1 MNSGKNMRQRSW
13 LISAG
18 IVVAITLWLASGQF
32 SAEGDDVIVE
42 DTANEVRTAKNA
54 VRVRTQSAEEVMR
67 MIVVNG
73 KTAPAR
79 IVRLAAETDG
89 RIVHVGADRGAS
101 LERGDIIVRL
111 DERDRAARLSQA
123 QATVKQREVEYEAR
137 ERLKSESYVS
147 EAQLQESLALL
158 EMARAELTRAK
169 LDLEYMTVRAPFA
182 GALQARAVEVGDFVK
197 RGDPI
202 ATYVDNRT
210 IIVNA
215 DLSEFDARFVN
226 VGDTA
231 EAKLATGETVRGR
244 IRYVAPVADEGTRT
258 FGVELEVDNK
268 DRALRAG
275 GTAELRIPAESVLAH
290 RVSPSLLTLDD
301 AGNVG
306 VKIINDDGKVEFIVA
321 DIALSTN
328 EGVWLAGLP
337 ETATI
342 ITVGQGYVASGT
354 AAVAV
359 PERPHGGIAPGIDR
373 LVMLLAGENNI
384 REVMAFPK
392 TQSGADLMMDAP
404 SPIAD
409 GQLDELRLRVVP
421 DDD

>member
-1 MNSGKNMRQRSW
+1 MNSGNNVRQKSW

-32 SAEGDDVIVE
+32 SAEGDDAIVE
-42 DTANEVRTAKNA
+42 DAATGVTTAKNA

-147 EAQLQESLALL
+147 EAQLQESVALL

-169 LDLEYMTVRAPFA
+169 LDLEYMTIRAPFA

-215 DLSEFDARFVN
+215 NLSEYDARFVN

-231 EAKLATGETVRGR
+231 EAALATGETVRGR

-268 DRALRAG
+268 ERALRAG

-306 VKIINDDGKVEFIVA
+306 VKIINDAGKVEFIVA

-354 AAVAV
+354 VAVAV
-359 PERPHGGIAPGIDR
+359 PESDVETAVAIKG
-373 LVMLLAGENNI
+373 AG
-384 REVMAFPK
+384 
-392 TQSGADLMMDAP
+392 DLD
-404 SPIAD
+404 
-409 GQLDELRLRVVP
+409 
-421 DDD
+421 

>member
-1 MNSGKNMRQRSW
+1 MNSGNNVRQKSW

-32 SAEGDDVIVE
+32 SVEGDESITE
-42 DTANEVRTAKNA
+42 DTATEVTAAKNA

-101 LERGDIIVRL
+101 LERGDVIVRL

-147 EAQLQESLALL
+147 EAQLQESVAQL

-169 LDLEYMTVRAPFA
+169 LDLEYMTIRAPFA

-226 VGDTA
+226 VGDIA
-231 EAKLATGETVRGR
+231 EAALATGETVRGR

-258 FGVELEVDNK
+258 FGVELEVDNQ

-306 VKIINDDGKVEFIVA
+306 VKIVNDAGKVEFIVA

-342 ITVGQGYVASGT
+342 ITVGQGYVASGS

-359 PERPHGGIAPGIDR
+359 PESDVETAVAIKG
-373 LVMLLAGENNI
+373 AG
-384 REVMAFPK
+384 
-392 TQSGADLMMDAP
+392 DLD
-404 SPIAD
+404 
-409 GQLDELRLRVVP
+409 
-421 DDD
+421 